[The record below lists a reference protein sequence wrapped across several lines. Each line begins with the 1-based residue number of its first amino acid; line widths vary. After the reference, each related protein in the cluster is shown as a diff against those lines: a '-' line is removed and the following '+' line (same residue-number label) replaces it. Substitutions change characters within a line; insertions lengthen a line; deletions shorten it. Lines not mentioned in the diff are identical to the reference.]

1 MDSKR
6 KICVPLINRANYTS
20 IKTVMEALR
29 DNSSVELQVVL
40 GASAV
45 IPRYGDLIETVKADG
60 FDVKAVFSS
69 HVEGSTL
76 STMSKTT
83 GYSIVE
89 FTTILENLNPEIV
102 VVIGDRFEAMSI
114 ALSSFLMN
122 KIVAH
127 TMGGEVT
134 GTADESLR
142 HAITKL
148 SHIHFPANEDSKI
161 RIEKLGEIS
170 SNIFNFG
177 CPRNDLVLRIMQD
190 SEINFDIFEKYG
202 GVGATFQIDEPFL
215 LVLQHPVTT
224 EFDNTRFQIKKT
236 LDALLQLRMNTIMI
250 WPNPDAGSEFLSKE
264 IRTFREKFDTNNFLH
279 LFTNLPPEI
288 FTKLMCKCACM
299 VGNSSSAI
307 RDGEALGVP
316 AVNIGTR
323 QQGRV
328 RGRNVIDVDYSTKQI
343 VKAVNNQIKKGHY
356 SSEHIYGNG
365 YAGQKIADILCSIEI
380 KDIQKKI
387 TY

>member
-1 MDSKR
+1 MGSKR

-29 DNSSVELQVVL
+29 DNSNVELQVVL

-134 GTADESLR
+134 GTVDESLR

-161 RIEKLGEIS
+161 RIKKLGEIS

-224 EFDNTRFQIKKT
+224 EYDNTRNQIKKT
-236 LDALLQLRMNTIMI
+236 LDALIKIKMNTIMI

-264 IRTFREKFDTNNFLH
+264 IRTYRENFSTNDFLH

-328 RGRNVIDVDYSTKQI
+328 RGQNVIDVGYSTTQI
-343 VKAVNNQIKKGHY
+343 VDAVRKQLEVGSYESKQLYGDGH
-356 SSEHIYGNG
+356 
-365 YAGQKIADILCSIEI
+365 AGKRISDVLTDIEI